1 MSTVNSLRNPDN
13 VSLLNN
19 KFEKSTTMD
28 KPKYERV
35 FNISELNQLNTV
47 IEAESEIIKMV
58 EEVVLPAPVRCTI
71 KPFSAST

>member
-28 KPKYERV
+28 KPKHERV
-35 FNISELNQLNTV
+35 FNISELN
-47 IEAESEIIKMV
+47 
-58 EEVVLPAPVRCTI
+58 
-71 KPFSAST
+71 